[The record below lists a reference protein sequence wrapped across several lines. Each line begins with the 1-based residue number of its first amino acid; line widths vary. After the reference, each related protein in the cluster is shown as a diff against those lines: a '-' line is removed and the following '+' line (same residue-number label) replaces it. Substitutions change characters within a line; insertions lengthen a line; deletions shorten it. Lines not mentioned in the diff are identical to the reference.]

1 MLRQMAQTSGTA
13 ATTLDMKLDVE
24 SLRALRLVVD
34 TGGFTE
40 AAGLLGL
47 TQSAVSWKIKRLEER
62 VGVGLVKR
70 GQVVEATPD
79 GEDLL
84 GYADR
89 MLAAHDEAV
98 KHLSRSELSGIVR
111 IGSNEDLDTRNVSE
125 ILARF
130 SRAYPNVRLDIRMQ
144 LSGVV
149 CEWFDAGD
157 VDLAVVQIID
167 GGPYGPTPDDIAL
180 WTEPLRWV
188 HGRRATFDL
197 AEPLPLITFGEGCAY
212 GDDMIEALG
221 RAGLRWHHAFASMS
235 LAGVQSAVAEGLGV
249 AALNDRNITAEMVV
263 FEPGG
268 RASALPDVSYVIRTA
283 RHGDQELLG
292 ALRSE
297 LRHALTERTRGIS

>member
-1 MLRQMAQTSGTA
+1 
-13 ATTLDMKLDVE
+13 MKLDVE

-62 VGVGLVKR
+62 VGVELVKR

-98 KHLSRSELSGIVR
+98 KHLSRSELSGVVR
-111 IGSNEDLDTRNVSE
+111 IGSNEDLDTRQVSE

-130 SRAYPNVRLDIRMQ
+130 GRAYPNVRLDIRMQ
-144 LSGVV
+144 LSGIV
-149 CEWFDAGD
+149 CDWFDSGD
-157 VDLAVVQIID
+157 VDLAVVQIVD
-167 GGPYGPTPDDIAL
+167 GGPHGPTPDDIVL

-188 HGRRATFDL
+188 HGRRVAFDL
-197 AEPLPLITFGEGCAY
+197 DEPIPLITFGEGCAY
-212 GDDMIEALG
+212 GDDMTEALG
-221 RAGLRWHHAFASMS
+221 RAGLRWQHALASTS
-235 LAGVQSAVAEGLGV
+235 LAGVQSAVAEGLGI
-249 AALNDRNITAEMVV
+249 AALNDRNITSEMVV

-268 RASALPDVSYVIRTA
+268 RASVLPDVSYVIRTA
-283 RHGDQELLG
+283 SHGDQELLG

-297 LRHALTERTRGIS
+297 LRHALTERKVAS